1 MRANSYKV
9 FLRLVIVSPVGTNK
23 FNLYNCSHYLDKD
36 GVQMENIVNKNEK
49 EELIQTLT
57 GALPVLR
64 AAIGISQGEIAE
76 YIGVS
81 RQTYCAFEIGKRQM
95 SWNTFLSLFLFFISN
110 AETNNL
116 LKTKKG
122 FITQVYKVL
131 QYKSEQKSEQN
142 SVQYP

>member
-1 MRANSYKV
+1 MSNMV
-9 FLRLVIVSPVGTNK
+9 
-23 FNLYNCSHYLDKD
+23 DKS
-36 GVQMENIVNKNEK
+36 EK
-49 EELIQTLT
+49 EELILALT
-57 GALPVLR
+57 EILPLLR

-95 SWNTFLSLFLFFISN
+95 SWNTFLSLFLFFIFN

-122 FITQVYKVL
+122 FIAQVYKVL
-131 QYKSEQKSEQN
+131 QYKSEQN

>member
-1 MRANSYKV
+1 MSNMVYK
-9 FLRLVIVSPVGTNK
+9 S
-23 FNLYNCSHYLDKD
+23 
-36 GVQMENIVNKNEK
+36 EK
-49 EELIQTLT
+49 EELILALT
-57 GALPVLR
+57 EILPLLR

-122 FITQVYKVL
+122 FIAQVYKVL
-131 QYKSEQKSEQN
+131 QYKSEQN

>member
-1 MRANSYKV
+1 
-9 FLRLVIVSPVGTNK
+9 
-23 FNLYNCSHYLDKD
+23 
-36 GVQMENIVNKNEK
+36 
-49 EELIQTLT
+49 
-57 GALPVLR
+57 
-64 AAIGISQGEIAE
+64 
-76 YIGVS
+76 
-81 RQTYCAFEIGKRQM
+81 M

-131 QYKSEQKSEQN
+131 QYKSEQN